1 LTVSASP
8 RSTMENRKLQDTI
21 DNLSM
26 MDYIYDSI
34 EQMNGENDDI
44 FQRVSDLAM
53 EITRGKGCLLAL
65 IDGGKERCRF
75 RVVGGSGET
84 QRHTAPVRPPL
95 DTLFRDVVQDRKALL
110 AGADEGFP
118 DSVICAPLM
127 IRRQVFGVLSLSGTR
142 DGDAFT
148 RKELRYLSALAKRAS
163 LNMENK
169 ILYESVY
176 SNITDIFQSLVA
188 SIHHRDHYTKRH
200 SSNVTE
206 TAVKTAEALN
216 CTRDEIESI
225 RRASM
230 LHDIGKIAIPD
241 RILLKEGRLTDEE
254 YTVIK
259 EHPAIGGEILKA
271 VTLMDAERDI
281 ILHHHERWDGT
292 GYPDGL
298 TGKEIPRLSRILSVA
313 DAFDAMI
320 TDRPYR
326 DALSVDV
333 AIDELYKNTDSQFD
347 KDVVGIFVSA
357 YCGTC

>member
-1 LTVSASP
+1 
-8 RSTMENRKLQDTI
+8 MKNRQSQDTI
-21 DNLSM
+21 EKLSM
-26 MDYIYDSI
+26 MDCIYDSI
-34 EQMNGENDDI
+34 EEMSGENDDI
-44 FQRVSDLAM
+44 FQKVSELAM
-53 EITRGKGCLLAL
+53 QITRGKGCLLAL
-65 IDGGKERCRF
+65 LDGGKDRCRF
-75 RVVGGSGET
+75 RVVGGSGEAKS
-84 QRHTAPVRPPL
+84 RKGSVRPPF
-95 DTLFRDVVQDRKALL
+95 DTLFKDVVRDKTAVLT
-110 AGADEGFP
+110 GVDEGFP
-118 DSVICAPLM
+118 DSVICAPLL
-127 IRRQVFGVLSLSGTR
+127 IRGQVFGVLSLTGTR
-142 DGDAFT
+142 DGKAFT
-148 RKELRYLSALAKRAS
+148 RKELRYLNSLAKRAS

-200 SSNVTE
+200 SANVTE

-216 CTRDEIESI
+216 CSCDEIESI
-225 RRASM
+225 QRASM

-259 EHPAIGGEILKA
+259 EHPAIGVEILKA

-281 ILHHHERWDGT
+281 ILHHHERWDGN

-298 TGKEIPRLSRILSVA
+298 TGEEIPRLSRILSVA

-320 TDRPYR
+320 TNRPYR
-326 DALSVDV
+326 NALSVNV
-333 AIDELYKNTDSQFD
+333 AIDELRKNSNSQFD
-347 KDVVGIFVSA
+347 KNVVDIFVSA